1 MNVYDY
7 IVDNAI
13 LTNLEG
19 KTKRE
24 VVAEL
29 LAAMKEAGRLAQTEK
44 ALSDIMA
51 QEKMGS
57 SGIGSGVAIPHACT
71 SAVHQPMITVGISRG
86 GVDFESIDGKPAH
99 IIFLIL
105 GRPNGEALQLKIV
118 GR

>member
-29 LAAMKEAGRLAQTEK
+29 LADMKEAGRLAPVYYTHLRAHETV
-44 ALSDIMA
+44 LDIVFRLLLA
-51 QEKMGS
+51 TKN
-57 SGIGSGVAIPHACT
+57 H
-71 SAVHQPMITVGISRG
+71 HQQHTT
-86 GVDFESIDGKPAH
+86 H
-99 IIFLIL
+99 
-105 GRPNGEALQLKIV
+105 
-118 GR
+118 